1 MEPKSS
7 REKVRVGG
15 LAFAPSARTR
25 ESVKKLGCT
34 LFLGI
39 DAWYEA
45 GCPTKAVIYD
55 HVGSL
60 VDHKIPVLDAVYSM
74 GIYHRMKGHQI
85 NIPEIKVP
93 RRCFT
98 APPAVPHTDDG
109 CKVLSKHGIVTI
121 SAEATAAASGH
132 GKMSRGAGHR
142 AKSAKQK

>member
-15 LAFAPSARTR
+15 LAFAPSSNCRKSI
-25 ESVKKLGCT
+25 EKLGCK

-39 DAWYEA
+39 DAWYEE

-60 VDHKIPVLDAVYSM
+60 VDHKIPLMDAVYSM
-74 GIYHRMKGHQI
+74 GVYHRMKGHAF

-93 RRCFT
+93 RRCFI
-98 APPAVPHTDDG
+98 APPAVAHTDEG
-109 CKVLSKHGIVTI
+109 HKVLSEHGIVTI

-132 GKMSRGAGHR
+132 GNMSR
-142 AKSAKQK
+142 